1 MVKVALNES
10 ERAQSAAVEAIQLAQ
25 NNTRN
30 TLDLLISVSLE
41 NISDQNYAN
50 FMYKITLMSNTAP
63 LWLLPALQ
71 HVAVDF
77 VLNVFTYFKIIQNQL
92 GYTYRYLWVLQVESE
107 TATSE
112 LKLSN
117 TTGRLILLER
127 EVGLL
132 RQNSLEV
139 NQLQESAKQTSEQA
153 RENAEEAQ
161 KVHTHTHPSTFSST
175 SHLDGSRSRT
185 HAWLSAG
192 V

>member
-25 NNTRN
+25 NNTKN

-63 LWLLPALQ
+63 PWLLPALQ

-77 VLNVFTYFKIIQNQL
+77 VLNVFTYFKIIQNQS

-161 KVHTHTHPSTFSST
+161 KVHTHTP
-175 SHLDGSRSRT
+175 
-185 HAWLSAG
+185 
-192 V
+192 